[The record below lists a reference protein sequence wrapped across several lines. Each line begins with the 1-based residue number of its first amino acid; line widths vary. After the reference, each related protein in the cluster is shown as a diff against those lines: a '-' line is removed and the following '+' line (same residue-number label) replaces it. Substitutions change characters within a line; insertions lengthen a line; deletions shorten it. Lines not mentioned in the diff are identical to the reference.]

1 MYHDGVLYVTYR
13 HDICFICF
21 QIDVSYY
28 PYDHQKCGIEITS
41 WGFTTSQVM
50 LDHMFDGI
58 NLEDYRSHI
67 ILIFHARSYV

>member
-1 MYHDGVLYVTYR
+1 MMGYAMSNTAMIYVSS
-13 HDICFICF
+13 FF

-28 PYDHQKCGIEITS
+28 PYDHQKCGIEVTS

-67 ILIFHARSYV
+67 TLIFHAISYV